1 MQCVPHRLH
10 VALLAAKDAFT
21 KTKKKGE
28 ENKDERRPNS
38 KKKSCEKDTCRF
50 FCHLNAIHKRI
61 VEPECNIQKLNDRL

>member
-21 KTKKKGE
+21 KTKKRGGRIKM
-28 ENKDERRPNS
+28 KDVLIRR
-38 KKKSCEKDTCRF
+38 KKVVKKIHAD